1 MDFFTILICA
11 IVAGVCFG
19 IVKLMNDSERK
30 KKSLAILGQL
40 ADFTATQQVMGVN
53 GKTGLAFDEERKKV
67 CLITWVQ
74 FQDRADLKVIEL
86 KDLLST
92 EIHEDGT
99 AITRTSRT
107 SQAGS
112 ALVGGLLFGGVGA
125 LVGGLTGK
133 TVAADKVKRLCL
145 RVVINDTT
153 NPIHEVDFMTVEGK
167 RDGIVYKQAIVQA
180 RHWNSILEILIKRAD
195 EEDKAAAKAA
205 EPALPAVPALESKSV
220 SVQLRELKSLLDDGI
235 LSQLEYE
242 AQKAKVLQS

>member
-1 MDFFTILICA
+1 MDFTTIIICA
-11 IVAGVCFG
+11 IVAGLCFG
-19 IVKLMNDSERK
+19 GVKLINDFERK
-30 KKSLAILGQL
+30 KKSLQNLSGL
-40 ADFTATQQVMGVN
+40 PDFTATQSVMGVS
-53 GKTGLAFDEERKKV
+53 GKTGLAFDEGRKKV

-145 RVVINDTT
+145 RIVVNDTAS
-153 NPIHEVDFMTVEGK
+153 PIHEVDFMNVEGK
-167 RDGIVYKQAIVQA
+167 RDGIIYKQAIVQA

-195 EEDKAAAKAA
+195 EEDKAAHRLSQ
-205 EPALPAVPALESKSV
+205 EPLQALSSESRSVPA
-220 SVQLRELKSLLDDGI
+220 QLRELKSLLDEGI
-235 LSQLEYE
+235 LNPVEYE
-242 AQKAKVLQS
+242 AQKAKVLEG